1 MRSRLMAVLLS
12 SAVVLGS
19 VSPSLAAIGPDG
31 CDEEIFAA
39 MENRASSAINA
50 NTVMMNDLFYVP
62 QPAASSSCMSAMMNV
77 FDIRALTGGGGL
89 GDALLSAASGS
100 LRSIAT
106 SALSAI
112 PGMSSLLSGFSSL
125 FGGSS
130 LPGNGLTLIE
140 PSLIKQAQSFVKN
153 NTDRLVCP
161 DSFAGYGQ
169 AFRAVKFSGGQ
180 VTLGNTGSFSGGTS
194 GALRNV
200 FNRMPSGSVSFS
212 LPTFTQ

>member
-12 SAVVLGS
+12 SAMVLGS

-39 MENRASSAINA
+39 MENRASSALNA

-77 FDIRALTGGGGL
+77 FDVRALTGGSGL

-112 PGMSSLLSGFSSL
+112 PGMSSLISAFGSL

-140 PSLIKQAQSFVKN
+140 PSLIKQAQSFVRN

-180 VTLGNTGSFSGGTS
+180 VTLGNAGSFSGGTS
-194 GALRNV
+194 GVLRNV
-200 FNRMPSGSVSFS
+200 FNSMPSGSVSFR

>member
-12 SAVVLGS
+12 SAMVLGS

-39 MENRASSAINA
+39 MESKATDAFNA
-50 NTVMMNDLFYVP
+50 NTVMMNDLFFVP

-77 FDIRALTGGGGL
+77 FDVRALTGGSGI
-89 GDALLSAASGS
+89 GDALLSAATGS
-100 LRSIAT
+100 LKSLAT
-106 SALSAI
+106 SALSSI
-112 PGMSSLLSGFSSL
+112 PGVGSIISGFSSL
-125 FGGSS
+125 FGSSS

-169 AFRAVKFSGGQ
+169 AFRAVKFSGGKI
-180 VTLGNTGSFSGGTS
+180 TLGNAGSFSGGTT
-194 GALRNV
+194 GVLKNV
-200 FNRMPSGSVSFS
+200 FNSMPSGSVSFK
-212 LPTFTQ
+212 LPTFTD